1 MSDMSSGVWV
11 GATLGAGAVLVD
23 LERVDSPVGFSE
35 CRRVVLHIRFA
46 AAALRR
52 ACTGGKGL
60 AGPVTT
66 ESNIKD
72 LIDRKD
78 ISKHDHS

>member
-1 MSDMSSGVWV
+1 MSDVGSGMWV
-11 GATLGAGAVLVD
+11 SFALGAGAILVD
-23 LERVDSPVGFSE
+23 LERVDSPVAFSE

-52 ACTGGKGL
+52 ACAGGKGL

-72 LIDRKD
+72 LKNQKILVKM
-78 ISKHDHS
+78 IIY